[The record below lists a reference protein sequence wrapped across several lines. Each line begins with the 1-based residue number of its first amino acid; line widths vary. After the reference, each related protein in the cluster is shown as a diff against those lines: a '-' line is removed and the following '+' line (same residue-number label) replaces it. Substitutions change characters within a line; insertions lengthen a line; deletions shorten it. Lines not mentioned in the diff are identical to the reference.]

1 VEQER
6 VIYQYDI
13 NSAYA
18 TVYRDLPCLLH
29 GTWEPI
35 KRLPTTGLYLA
46 DCTFRHSR
54 KFHWCTLPIRTD
66 KGTIIF
72 PRQGRGI
79 YWSTE
84 LDIAR
89 KYGVKLTCH
98 GGWRYIPHCDCV
110 AIDFVE
116 DMYHERTK
124 LGKDGKGMVLKIV
137 LASIYGKLAQS
148 VGCAPY
154 SNPVWAGLIV
164 STCRSQL
171 VDAAL
176 SVRLGSAV
184 HMLAT
189 DGLFTSE
196 LIPHLPLGTALGEW
210 TLTEHADIFIV
221 QSGVYFLPNVMPKTR
236 GVPQSRVITHE
247 ADFRD
252 SWRRYLAGKDLDSVS
267 IELHNFTGLRLA
279 LARNKPW
286 RAGQWDDVT
295 KEISFDWS
303 SKRSN
308 PTRQGHSIVT
318 EPLEG
323 SPGLES
329 MPYSRVIGGLNA
341 SHRLQ
346 FEDQP
351 DWGDQL

>member
-1 VEQER
+1 M
-6 VIYQYDI
+6 IYQYDL

-18 TVYRDLPCLLH
+18 TVYRHLPCLLH
-29 GTWEPI
+29 GTWKPI
-35 KRLPTTGLYLA
+35 KRMPKSGLFLG
-46 DCTFRHSR
+46 DCTFSHGQQ
-54 KFHWCTLPIRTD
+54 FHWCTLPIRTD

-89 KYGVKLTCH
+89 KYGVKLTFH
-98 GGWRYIPHCDCV
+98 GGWLYEKHCDCI

-171 VDAAL
+171 IDAAL
-176 SVRLGSAV
+176 SVEHGSHV

-189 DGLFTSE
+189 DGLFTSRR
-196 LIPHLPLGTALGEW
+196 IPELPLGTGLGEW
-210 TLTEHADIFIV
+210 TLTEHDDIFIV
-221 QSGVYFLPNVMPKTR
+221 QSGVYFLPGTQPKTR
-236 GVPQSRVITHE
+236 GVPQSRVIAHE
-247 ADFRD
+247 SDFRD
-252 SWRRYLAGKDLDSVS
+252 VWQRYVATGVVGSVS
-267 IELHNFTGLRLA
+267 IELRNFTGLRLA
-279 LARNKPW
+279 LARNKPH
-286 RAGQWDDVT
+286 RAGQWDTIT
-295 KEISFDWS
+295 KDISFDWTT
-303 SKRSN
+303 KRSN
-308 PTRQGHSIVT
+308 GTLNGHKVVT
-318 EPLEG
+318 EPMQG
-323 SPGLES
+323 SPTLQS